1 MIIRP
6 QGKVTVVDG
15 TTITG
20 DHSVALATAVH
31 LKTKEMYRARWVR
44 ITNAT
49 DARIVARRTKIQ
61 AIDASTGEPTHFE
74 VIQNVETNNYPSMVI
89 ESGETVYLE
98 KNPGQTP
105 IEDSS
110 GPTYEIVQIDQNG
123 QVYSLFQVDGAPTS
137 GNVYA
142 SPVAIVG

>member
-6 QGKVTVVDG
+6 QGKVTVITG

-31 LKTKEMYRARWVR
+31 LKTKELYRARWVK

-61 AIDASTGEPTHFE
+61 AIDETTGEPTHFE
-74 VIQNVETNNYPSMVI
+74 VIQNVETDNYPSMVI
-89 ESGETVYLE
+89 EVGETVYLE

-105 IEDSS
+105 LDGGS
-110 GPTYEIVQIDQNG
+110 YEVNQIDQNG

-137 GNVYA
+137 GNVYV
-142 SPVAIVG
+142 SPVALLG

>member
-31 LKTKEMYRARWVR
+31 LKTKELYRARWVK

-49 DARIVARRTKIQ
+49 DSRIVARRTKIQ
-61 AIDASTGEPTHFE
+61 AIDATTGEPTHFE
-74 VIQNVETNNYPSMVI
+74 VIQNVETDNYPSMVI
-89 ESGETVYLE
+89 EVGETVYLE
-98 KNPGQTP
+98 KNPGMTP
-105 IEDSS
+105 VDENGD
-110 GPTYEIVQIDQNG
+110 YVVNQIKNNG
-123 QVYSLFQVDGAPTS
+123 QVYSLFQVDGAPGA
-137 GNVYA
+137 GNVYV
-142 SPVAIVG
+142 SPVAILG

>member
-20 DHSVALATAVH
+20 DHSVAQASAVH
-31 LKTKEMYRARWVR
+31 LKAKELYRARWVK

-61 AIDASTGEPTHFE
+61 AIDATTGEGTHFE
-74 VIQNVETNNYPSMVI
+74 VIQNVETDNYPSMVI
-89 ESGETVYLE
+89 EVGETVYLE
-98 KNPGQTP
+98 KNPGMTP
-105 IEDSS
+105 LDSGS
-110 GPTYEIVQIDQNG
+110 YVVNQIDNNG
-123 QVYSLFQVDGAPTS
+123 QIYSLFQVDGAPGA
-137 GNVYA
+137 GNVYV
-142 SPVAIVG
+142 SPVAILG

>member
-31 LKTKEMYRARWVR
+31 LKTKELYRARWVK

-49 DARIVARRTKIQ
+49 DTRIVARRTKIQ
-61 AIDASTGEPTHFE
+61 AIDETTGEPTHFE
-74 VIQNVETNNYPSMVI
+74 VIQNVETDNFPSMVI
-89 ESGETVYLE
+89 EVGETVYLE
-98 KNPGQTP
+98 KNPGMTP
-105 IEDSS
+105 LDSGS
-110 GPTYEIVQIDQNG
+110 YVVNQIDNNG
-123 QVYSLFQVDGAPTS
+123 QIYSLFQVDGAPGA
-137 GNVYA
+137 GNVYV
-142 SPVAIVG
+142 SPVAIQG

>member
-20 DHSVALATAVH
+20 DHSVAVATAVH
-31 LKTKEMYRARWVR
+31 LKTKELYRARWVK

-49 DARIVARRTKIQ
+49 DARIVARRTTIQ
-61 AIDASTGEPTHFE
+61 AIDATTGEPTHFE
-74 VIQNVETNNYPSMVI
+74 VIQNVETDNYPSMVI

-98 KNPGQTP
+98 KNPGMTP
-105 IEDSS
+105 VDENGD
-110 GPTYEIVQIDQNG
+110 YVVNQVVNKG

-137 GNVYA
+137 GNVYV
-142 SPVAIVG
+142 SPVAILG

>member
-31 LKTKEMYRARWVR
+31 LKTKELYRARWVK

-49 DARIVARRTKIQ
+49 DSRIVARRTKIQ
-61 AIDASTGEPTHFE
+61 AIDATTGEPTHFE
-74 VIQNVETNNYPSMVI
+74 VIQNTETDNYPSMVI
-89 ESGETVYLE
+89 EVGETVYLE
-98 KNPGQTP
+98 KNPGMTP
-105 IEDSS
+105 VDENGD
-110 GPTYEIVQIDQNG
+110 YVVNQIKNNG
-123 QVYSLFQVDGAPTS
+123 QVYSLFQVDGAPGAGS
-137 GNVYA
+137 VYV
-142 SPVAIVG
+142 SPVAILG

>member
-31 LKTKEMYRARWVR
+31 LKTKELYRARWIKV
-44 ITNAT
+44 TNAT

-61 AIDASTGEPTHFE
+61 AIDATTGEPTHFE
-74 VIQNVETNNYPSMVI
+74 VIQNTETDNYPSMVI
-89 ESGETVYLE
+89 EVGETVYLE
-98 KNPGQTP
+98 KNPGMTP
-105 IEDSS
+105 VDENGD
-110 GPTYEIVQIDQNG
+110 YVVNQVDNNG
-123 QVYSLFQVDGAPTS
+123 QVYSLFQVDGAPGA
-137 GNVYA
+137 GNVYV
-142 SPVAIVG
+142 SPVAIGG

>member
-20 DHSVALATAVH
+20 DHSVAVATAVH
-31 LKTKEMYRARWVR
+31 LKTKELYRARWIKV
-44 ITNAT
+44 TNAT

-61 AIDASTGEPTHFE
+61 AIDATTGEGTHFE
-74 VIQNVETNNYPSMVI
+74 VIQKVETDNYPSMVI

-98 KNPGQTP
+98 KNPGMTP
-105 IEDSS
+105 VDENGD
-110 GPTYEIVQIDQNG
+110 YVVNQIDNNG
-123 QVYSLFQVDGAPTS
+123 QIYSLFQIDGAPTS
-137 GNVYA
+137 GNVYV
-142 SPVAIVG
+142 SPVAILG

>member
-6 QGKVTVVDG
+6 QGKVTVVAG
-15 TTITG
+15 TTISG

-31 LKTKEMYRARWVR
+31 LKTKELYRARWIKV
-44 ITNAT
+44 TNAT

-61 AIDASTGEPTHFE
+61 AIDATTGEGTHFE
-74 VIQNVETNNYPSMVI
+74 VIQNTETDNYPSMVI
-89 ESGETVYLE
+89 EVGETVYLE
-98 KNPGQTP
+98 KNPGMTP
-105 IEDSS
+105 VDENGD
-110 GPTYEIVQIDQNG
+110 YVVNQIKNNG

-137 GNVYA
+137 GNVYV

>member
-6 QGKVTVVDG
+6 QGKVTVITG

-31 LKTKEMYRARWVR
+31 LKTKELYRARWVK

-61 AIDASTGEPTHFE
+61 AIDATTGEPTHFE
-74 VIQNVETNNYPSMVI
+74 VIQNVETDNYPSMVI
-89 ESGETVYLE
+89 EVGETVYLE
-98 KNPGQTP
+98 KNPGMTP
-105 IEDSS
+105 VDENGD
-110 GPTYEIVQIDQNG
+110 YVVNQIKNNG

-137 GNVYA
+137 GNVYV
-142 SPVAIVG
+142 SPVAILG

>member
-61 AIDASTGEPTHFE
+61 AIDATTGEPNIFE
-74 VIQNVETNNYPSMVI
+74 TIQNVETDNFPSMVI
-89 ESGETVYLE
+89 EVVETVYLE
-98 KNPGQTP
+98 KNPGMTP
-105 IEDSS
+105 LDGGSYVENQ
-110 GPTYEIVQIDQNG
+110 YNNNG
-123 QVYSLFQVDGAPTS
+123 QVYSLYQIDGAPGA

-142 SPVAIVG
+142 SPVAISG

>member
-20 DHSVALATAVH
+20 DHSVAMATAVH
-31 LKTKEMYRARWVR
+31 LKAKELYRARWIKV
-44 ITNAT
+44 TNAT

-61 AIDASTGEPTHFE
+61 AIDATTGEGTHFE
-74 VIQNVETNNYPSMVI
+74 VIQNTETDNYPSMVI
-89 ESGETVYLE
+89 EVGETVYLE
-98 KNPGQTP
+98 KNPGMTP
-105 IEDSS
+105 VDENGD
-110 GPTYEIVQIDQNG
+110 YVVNQIKNNG

-137 GNVYA
+137 GNVYV

>member
-31 LKTKEMYRARWVR
+31 LKTKELYRARWVK

-49 DARIVARRTKIQ
+49 DTRIVARRTKIQ
-61 AIDASTGEPTHFE
+61 AIDATTGEPTHFE

-89 ESGETVYLE
+89 EVGETVYLE
-98 KNPGQTP
+98 KNPGMTP
-105 IEDSS
+105 LDENGD
-110 GPTYEIVQIDQNG
+110 YVVNQIKNNG
-123 QVYSLFQVDGAPTS
+123 QVYSLFQVDGAPGA
-137 GNVYA
+137 GNVYV
-142 SPVAIVG
+142 SPVAILG

>member
-31 LKTKEMYRARWVR
+31 LKTKELYRARWVK

-61 AIDASTGEPTHFE
+61 AIDETTGEPTHFE
-74 VIQNVETNNYPSMVI
+74 VIQNVETDNYPSMVI
-89 ESGETVYLE
+89 EVGETVYLE

-105 IEDSS
+105 IDGGS
-110 GPTYEIVQIDQNG
+110 YVVNQIDNNG
-123 QVYSLFQVDGAPTS
+123 QIYSLFQVDGAPGA
-137 GNVYA
+137 GNVYV
-142 SPVAIVG
+142 SPVAIQG

>member
-31 LKTKEMYRARWVR
+31 LKTKELYRARWVK

-61 AIDASTGEPTHFE
+61 AIDATTGEGTHFE
-74 VIQNVETNNYPSMVI
+74 VIQNVETDNFPSMII
-89 ESGETVYLE
+89 EVGETVYLE
-98 KNPGQTP
+98 KNPGMTP
-105 IEDSS
+105 VDENGD
-110 GPTYEIVQIDQNG
+110 YVVNQIDNNG
-123 QVYSLFQVDGAPTS
+123 QVYSLFQIDGAPGA
-137 GNVYA
+137 GNVYV
-142 SPVAIVG
+142 SPVAIQV

>member
-31 LKTKEMYRARWVR
+31 LKTKELYRARWVK

-49 DARIVARRTKIQ
+49 DARIVARRAKVQ
-61 AIDASTGEPTHFE
+61 AIDETTGEPSHIE
-74 VIQNVETNNYPSMVI
+74 VIQNVETDNYPSMVI
-89 ESGETVYLE
+89 EVGETVYLE
-98 KNPGQTP
+98 KNPGMTP
-105 IEDSS
+105 LDSGS
-110 GPTYEIVQIDQNG
+110 YEVIQIDNNG
-123 QVYSLFQVDGAPTS
+123 QIYQLFQIDGAPTA
-137 GNVYA
+137 GNVYV

>member
-61 AIDASTGEPTHFE
+61 AIDATTGEPNIFE
-74 VIQNVETNNYPSMVI
+74 TIQNVETDNFPSMVI
-89 ESGETVYLE
+89 EVGETVYLE
-98 KNPGQTP
+98 KNPGMTP
-105 IEDSS
+105 VDDN
-110 GPTYEIVQIDQNG
+110 GDYIVNQYQNNG
-123 QVYSLFQVDGAPTS
+123 QVYSLYQIDGAPGA

-142 SPVAIVG
+142 SPVAISG